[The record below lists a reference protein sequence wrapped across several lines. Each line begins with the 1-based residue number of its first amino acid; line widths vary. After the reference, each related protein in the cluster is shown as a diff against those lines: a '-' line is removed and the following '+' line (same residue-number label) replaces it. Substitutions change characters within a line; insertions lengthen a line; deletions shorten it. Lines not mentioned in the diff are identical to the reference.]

1 MLYSLSLPSSSPSYP
16 PAKPL
21 KPRHLS
27 PSPHPSHY
35 IKFRTA
41 HHENLSYLKAIGV
54 IGPNSK
60 SRQFPTPNAISH
72 ILATLKFFESKGFLE
87 TDFARLTF
95 LCPELLSL
103 NFDITDIEPV
113 FQFLTDDLHAS
124 VQESR
129 GLVIKCPRLLFS
141 DVEYFLRPTL
151 NYLRQLGVNKLNV
164 PSNLNAH
171 LLNTRVEQMQVRFEF
186 LRSIGFSHDE
196 AANICGRLPAIFG
209 YSIENNLRPKVEYLV
224 DEMKRSLDELKE
236 FPQYFAFS
244 LEKKIMPRHL
254 HLKRRNVKIKLNRM
268 LLWSDGRFY
277 GKWKR

>member
-1 MLYSLSLPSSSPSYP
+1 MLCSLSLTSSSSSYP
-16 PAKPL
+16 PAKSL
-21 KPRHLS
+21 KPHHLS
-27 PSPHPSHY
+27 PSPHPSRY

-41 HHENLSYLKAIGV
+41 HHENLRYLKAIGV
-54 IGPNSK
+54 IDPNNK
-60 SRQFPTPNAISH
+60 PRQFHAPDAISH
-72 ILATLKFFESKGFLE
+72 ILATLKFLESKGFLE

-103 NFDITDIEPV
+103 NFDITDIEPCV
-113 FQFLTDDLHAS
+113 PILDRRFTCFC
-124 VQESR
+124 SR
-129 GLVIKCPRLLFS
+129 IQG
-141 DVEYFLRPTL
+141 PTL
-151 NYLRQLGVNKLNV
+151 NYLRQLGVAKLNV

-171 LLNTRVEQMQVRFEF
+171 LLNIRVEQMQARFEF

-254 HLKRRNVKIKLNRM
+254 HLKRRNAKIKLNRM

-277 GKWKR
+277 AKWK